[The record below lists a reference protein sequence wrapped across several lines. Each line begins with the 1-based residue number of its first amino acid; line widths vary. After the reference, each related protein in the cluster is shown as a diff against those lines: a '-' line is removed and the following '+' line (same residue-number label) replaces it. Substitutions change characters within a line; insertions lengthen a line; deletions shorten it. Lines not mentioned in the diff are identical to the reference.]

1 MFFIKKRHTR
11 QVFRQNER
19 QYIVSVDT
27 PMTRKHIS
35 HERQNIKKR
44 IRKISDQTYK
54 KHLFHTKIIGF
65 NKVAQFNLAVKFIA
79 TNVD

>member
-19 QYIVSVDT
+19 QYIVSLDT

-35 HERQNIKKR
+35 HERQNITKR
-44 IRKISDQTYK
+44 RRKFLSRRTKTIFRTRTIR
-54 KHLFHTKIIGF
+54 F
-65 NKVAQFNLAVKFIA
+65 NKATQFNFVVKFIA
-79 TNVD
+79 N